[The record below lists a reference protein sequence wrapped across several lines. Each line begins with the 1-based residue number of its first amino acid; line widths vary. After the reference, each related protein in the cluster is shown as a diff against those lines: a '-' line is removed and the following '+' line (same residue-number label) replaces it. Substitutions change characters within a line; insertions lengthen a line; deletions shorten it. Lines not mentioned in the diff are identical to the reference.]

1 MKNIAAFFFLLVSL
15 VPAQSLD
22 AVQESILTELR
33 LKYYSAVEES
43 DSVKALEQMVTELS
57 KSNKL
62 HSDEILTAY
71 RGGIMAL
78 KAKHA
83 FWPFSKL
90 SYLNESMEILDSI
103 ISKVPDNLEIRFM
116 RYSILHYVP
125 DFLGWGDEKKA
136 DASKIYVLLMAK
148 EYKGLPDELITG
160 ITQFMLD
167 SDRLSPLQEAELESE
182 ILLTLGR

>member
-1 MKNIAAFFFLLVSL
+1 MKNIAAFFLLLVSF
-15 VPAQSLD
+15 VSAQGM
-22 AVQESILTELR
+22 ATEQESMLTELR

-43 DSVKALEQMVTELS
+43 DSIKALERMVTELS
-57 KSNKL
+57 MNKKL

-71 RGGIMAL
+71 RGGIKAL

-90 SYLNESMEILDSI
+90 SYLNESMAILDSV

-116 RYSILHYVP
+116 RFSILHYVP
-125 DFLGWGDEKKA
+125 DFLGWGDEKQA
-136 DASKIYVLLMAK
+136 DASKIFLLLM
-148 EYKGLPDELITG
+148 EKGYESLPDDLIAG
-160 ITQFMLD
+160 ITQFMVD
-167 SDRLSPLQEAELESE
+167 SDRLSPLQEEELASE